1 MGAGNAQARGTAN
14 FEYGQVR
21 CRLRLKM
28 HLRSSQE
35 FFLMTTFLIPLTY
48 YAWHPYLIPNPV
60 PPRTLETVTLPP
72 ISSWHVTSNRTLA
85 SAEAQLSLP
94 TVEDVNNVVCFG
106 GLKGGL
112 K

>member
-1 MGAGNAQARGTAN
+1 
-14 FEYGQVR
+14 
-21 CRLRLKM
+21 M